1 MKKFKLLL
9 HIKVPLIEHEHLQT
23 HSFLLD
29 F

>member
-9 HIKVPLIEHEHLQT
+9 HIEVTLIGHIHLQT